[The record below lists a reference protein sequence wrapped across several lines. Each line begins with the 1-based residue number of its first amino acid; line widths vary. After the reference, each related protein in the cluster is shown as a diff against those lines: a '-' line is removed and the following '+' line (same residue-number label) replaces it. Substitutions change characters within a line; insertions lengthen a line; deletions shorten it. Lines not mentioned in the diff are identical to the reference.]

1 MSISKI
7 LFVYNAEAGFLNGM
21 MDSLHKTVS
30 PETYEC
36 ALCSITHGMF
46 SMDKTWRAYL
56 KSLPHESTFYHR
68 KDFGEAFPNAY
79 FELPVILLQRGEKFV
94 ELVSAKQMKEASDV
108 NSLSKA
114 LDSALANSR
123 Q

>member
-1 MSISKI
+1 MSSSKI
-7 LFVYNAEAGFLNGM
+7 VFVYNAEAGLLNGM

-56 KSLPHESTFYHR
+56 KSLPFESVFYHR
-68 KDFGEAFPNAY
+68 KDFGEAFPTVS
-79 FELPVILLQRGEKFV
+79 FELPVILLQRGEKLT
-94 ELVSAKQMKEASDV
+94 ELVSAKHMKKAADV
-108 NSLSKA
+108 NALSKE
-114 LDSALANSR
+114 LDLALAR
-123 Q
+123 AG